1 MNSEGDLSVSLNP
14 EEAVII
20 LQKVTES
27 LGLDCEKDKRIT
39 SLNKGNK
46 AFDFQE
52 FINLFV
58 EFKDDK
64 HSLGYDQSLYEVIN
78 DIYQTYIKDV
88 VKKGYLLRKGYL
100 LPTFKEYWVVLQ
112 PCELS
117 IYKNK
122 NEKELSGLIQLD
134 PQFALRPIHCNS
146 PTKSEKL
153 LKFSLKSG
161 ERNVEFATRDH
172 KSRIQ
177 WITALQL
184 AITYSAG
191 EKGFQ
196 RDLIIRRKKKREYEQ
211 KMKNEEENNVLQ
223 QFELARNQ
231 LEEEK
236 RARKAAEELAR
247 VDSRRVAELEDM
259 KENLE
264 KLLEEEIQ
272 AKRDEEIV
280 RALQARVLAEEWE
293 KREELEQLQKEQTAL
308 YEEEKQKR
316 IEFEQL
322 QKEKEVE
329 LSLAEQKLKELEDE
343 RIKLDKELKHA
354 RFKIIRSEE
363 TKEDLESRID
373 SLLPTLS
380 GASLR
385 RTSSFV
391 VPSSRD
397 RPTIFENQILDTRRT
412 RFKK

>member
-1 MNSEGDLSVSLNP
+1 MSLNA
-14 EEAVII
+14 EEAVLI

-27 LGLDCEKDKRIT
+27 LGLDCEKEKRIT
-39 SLNKGNK
+39 SLKNEKKPFN
-46 AFDFQE
+46 FQE
-52 FINLFV
+52 FINLFI
-58 EFKDDK
+58 EFKNENN
-64 HSLGYDQSLYEVIN
+64 SLEYEQSMYEVIN

-117 IYKNK
+117 FYKNK
-122 NEKELSGLIQLD
+122 NEKELSGVIQLD

-153 LKFSLKSG
+153 KFSLKSG
-161 ERNVEFATRDH
+161 ERNVEFASRDH

-184 AITYSAG
+184 AITYSTG

-196 RDLIIRRKKKREYEQ
+196 RDVINRRKKKREYEQ
-211 KMKNEEENNVLQ
+211 KMKRDEENSVLK
-223 QFELARNQ
+223 QFEMARSQ

-236 RARKAAEELAR
+236 RARKAAEEHAR

-293 KREELEQLQKEQTAL
+293 KREELELLQKEQTAL

-322 QKEKEVE
+322 QKEKEAE

-391 VPSSRD
+391 VSSSRD
-397 RPTIFENQILDTRRT
+397 RPTIFENQIFDNRRS
-412 RFKK
+412 RIKK

>member
-1 MNSEGDLSVSLNP
+1 MQEEDTHTVSLHS
-14 EEAVII
+14 EEAFLI
-20 LQKVTES
+20 LQKVSES
-27 LGLDCEKDKRIT
+27 LGLDSEKDKRIAG
-39 SLNKGNK
+39 LNKGNQS
-46 AFDFQE
+46 FNFQE
-52 FINLFV
+52 FLNLFKG
-58 EFKDDK
+58 FKDNK
-64 HSLGYDQSLYEVIN
+64 HSLEYDQSMYEVIN

-112 PCELS
+112 PSELS
-117 IYKNK
+117 LYKNK
-122 NEKELSGLIQLD
+122 NEKELSAVIQLD

-153 LKFSLKSG
+153 RKFSLKSG
-161 ERNVEFATRDH
+161 ERNFEFATRDH

-191 EKGFQ
+191 EEGFQ
-196 RDLIIRRKKKREYEQ
+196 RDLIMRRKKKREYEQ
-211 KMKNEEENNVLQ
+211 KMRKDEENSVLK
-223 QFELARNQ
+223 QFEMARYQ

-236 RARKAAEELAR
+236 RARIAAEALAR
-247 VDSRRVAELEDM
+247 EDSRRVAELEDM

-293 KREELEQLQKEQTAL
+293 KREELEQLQKEQSTL
-308 YEEEKQKR
+308 YQEEKQKR
-316 IEFEQL
+316 IEYEKL
-322 QKEKEVE
+322 KEEKERE
-329 LSLAEQKLKELEDE
+329 LLLAEQKLKELENE
-343 RIKLDKELKHA
+343 RIKLDKELKQA
-354 RFKIIRSEE
+354 KFKIIRSEK
-363 TKEDLESRID
+363 TKEDLETRID

-385 RTSSFV
+385 RTSSFIV
-391 VPSSRD
+391 SSSRD
-397 RPTIFENQILDTRRT
+397 RPTIFENQILDSRRT
-412 RFKK
+412 RIKK